1 MNLCIQI
8 CHPPITPMSSRKS
21 DAFGLVQLG
30 YNCGLETF
38 HLFCSFACYFHL
50 VHKKLIVWC
59 CVFEVCV
66 KLAFS
71 WLSLLCQMH
80 VIHYACI
87 HQHARTIMNHY
98 HKHQKCPS
106 SVSFYVNQQS
116 HRYHSVYWSIIEKSH
131 VIYGLTCFLFVRSF

>member
-8 CHPPITPMSSRKS
+8 CHQPITPTSSWKS

-50 VHKKLIVWC
+50 VHEKLFGA
-59 CVFEVCV
+59 VFLKSVF
-66 KLAFS
+66 LAQFTVPNACY
-71 WLSLLCQMH
+71 SLCM
-80 VIHYACI
+80 YPSTCP
-87 HQHARTIMNHY
+87 NHY

-116 HRYHSVYWSIIEKSH
+116 HGYHSVYWSIIEKSDI
-131 VIYGLTCFLFVRSF
+131 IYGLTCFLFVRSF